1 MNQFEEYIYNEIN
14 SDSDNETEKEEIK
27 EDSKI
32 IIQKEKIESN
42 IKEEKKKNEIKNV
55 KKTNNKI
62 NKKGNQDQK
71 KYKIFSI
78 DLKKKILDEVIL
90 KIFNFF

>member
-42 IKEEKKKNEIKNV
+42 IKEEEKKMKSKM
-55 KKTNNKI
+55 
-62 NKKGNQDQK
+62 
-71 KYKIFSI
+71 
-78 DLKKKILDEVIL
+78 
-90 KIFNFF
+90 